1 MKYSSLLAI
10 SIVMICLGRLNAQG
24 LRIPNSTV
32 NPPSIVGRTLGATE
46 IEVRW
51 NAPGVKGREGKIW
64 GTDVAPYSFT
74 VLGFGSNKPSPWR
87 AGADEN
93 TTIQFSTDV
102 KINGQHLPAGK
113 YGFLIAL
120 YADSCTLIFN
130 KNTEAWGAYFY
141 RPELDVLRVKTI
153 QQKDQKES
161 IERLTYNFANQ
172 TANSIEIALEW
183 ERWRIPFK
191 VEVDLINTTLESIR
205 TQLSG
210 ALGFDPPSL
219 LAAANWCLANKVNYE
234 EGLNWINRATDPAL
248 GATQTFRALS
258 IKAELLKNLNRQE
271 EADKIMLSALD
282 NATAVEL
289 HQYGRNLLN
298 QGKKEEAMKIFEKN
312 YNKHKGAWPTN
323 VGMMRGYSAMGN
335 YKKALEHAKLALPQ
349 APDDLNKRSLE
360 AAIKTL
366 SEGKPL

>member
-1 MKYSSLLAI
+1 MKYKSLLAL
-10 SIVMICLGRLNAQG
+10 SIMLICLGRLNAQG

-32 NPPSIVGRTLGATE
+32 NQPSMVGRTVGATE
-46 IEVRW
+46 IEIRW

-64 GTDVAPYSFT
+64 GTDVAPYGFSI
-74 VLGFGSNKPSPWR
+74 LGFGSNKPSPWR

-161 IERLTYNFANQ
+161 VERLTYSLSNQ
-172 TANSIEIALEW
+172 TTNSVDIALEW

-191 VEVDLINTTLESIR
+191 VEVDVINTTLESIR
-205 TQLSG
+205 SQLSG

-219 LAAANWCLANKVNYE
+219 EAAANWCLVNKVNYE

-248 GATQTFRALS
+248 GANQTFRALS
-258 IKAELLKNLNRQE
+258 IKAELLKNLNRQAD
-271 EADKIMLSALD
+271 ADKIMLTAID
-282 NATAVEL
+282 NASAVEL
-289 HQYGRNLLN
+289 HQYGRSLLM
-298 QGKKEEAMKIFEKN
+298 QGKKEEAMKVFEKN
-312 YNKHKGAWPTN
+312 YNKHKGAWPTQA
-323 VGMMRGYSAMGN
+323 GMMRGYSAMGN

-349 APDDLNKRSLE
+349 ATDDQNRRALE